1 MSISDK
7 IKRFKVIYSSDP
19 LRQHL
24 KIQDDGSIFN
34 SVTGELFNVG
44 SVEQNIQQAEL
55 NSIAYPISS
64 VRSVS
69 ATGQVTGGL
78 GAAALETRVAAV
90 NNFLARATPEQLREL
105 KLDRLIGKQVSG
117 MQATFAIKN
126 NKQILESI
134 IDPGSSIS
142 KNFPGMT
149 NITGEGL
156 IRIGLRI
163 AGEETPLSELEQLI
177 LLNEAGA
184 SYLTNSVITNFFHA
198 VVASRSDDTILRKI
212 SQLVGKIP
220 KRLQSELAPRD
231 FSLGGAQLEEVFGN
245 MGTSLKESL
254 DLTNITDIV
263 LKMVRGDVLTG
274 TEAGVAKTIG
284 SRGDAMQL
292 IAKVSGLIGADP
304 TENLDPYDVYS
315 LLREQINN
323 IKILGTSPNILEELT
338 KTIEIVKAA
347 AETAPD
353 PDKMRQALEYER
365 VVSSLAN
372 NLEPIR
378 DGSVVMTETF
388 MQNLINIKVK
398 QFKELSEKV
407 KSLGPGTV
415 DREQLDLLRSLE
427 GEIDKLRHALRSG
440 TTSDNTI
447 RFPLG
452 EGIEQTVKAKT
463 GILRFEDYE
472 GSGRFN
478 LKASTK
484 NRKRK
489 KKTKKQKKANS

>member
-1 MSISDK
+1 MSISNK
-7 IKRFKVIYSSDP
+7 IKRFKVIFSSDP

-90 NNFLARATPEQLREL
+90 NTFLARATPEQLRDL

-184 SYLTNSVITNFFHA
+184 SYLTNSVITDFFHA
-198 VVASRSDDTILRKI
+198 VVASRSDDTILKKI

-245 MGTSLKESL
+245 MGTSLKKSL
-254 DLTNITDIV
+254 DLTDITDIV

-315 LLREQINN
+315 LLKEQINN
-323 IKILGTSPNILEELT
+323 LKTSGTSPNILEELT
-338 KTIEIVKAA
+338 KTIEIVTKDAG
-347 AETAPD
+347 TD
-353 PDKMRQALEYER
+353 PDKLRQALEYER
-365 VVSSLAN
+365 VVRSLAD

-452 EGIEQTVKAKT
+452 KGIEKTIKAKT
-463 GILRFEDYE
+463 AILRFEDYE